1 MEPSVVTGY
10 SNTYPTRFVVKP
22 RYPIAYKS
30 TIDSIETVWTYDI
43 ITPFGVG
50 SYVNSNPDTTSQ
62 VLPAFGMI
70 VRMSILAPGPATY
83 NIQVDLVD
91 GTWTDIDTSPIVIAA
106 NVKVQTFT
114 TPVTP
119 CFRIRGRLTGDG
131 STYTLTTSCT
141 DY

>member
-1 MEPSVVTGY
+1 MDPLAVTGY

-22 RYPIAYKS
+22 RYPISYKAAIS
-30 TIDSIETVWTYDI
+30 TIETVWTYDI

-50 SYVNSNPDTTSQ
+50 AFVNSNPDTTSQ

-70 VRMSILAPGPATY
+70 VRMSILAPGAATY

-91 GTWTDIDTSPIVIAA
+91 GIWTDIDTSPIAIAI
-106 NVKVQTFT
+106 NTKVQTFT
-114 TPVTP
+114 TPVIP

-131 STYTLTTSCT
+131 STYTLSTSCT